1 MGLIKWLGKSISE
14 NINLQTDLE
23 LEQELLLLQEKYDE
37 LDIENESLHE
47 RLITSGRNFDK
58 LAKENKSLV
67 TENNRLSDN
76 YKELVARRDSTK
88 LKERCIELQKEL
100 SDSERMRKLNFSLS
114 QAKSFI
120 SDKANKEQ
128 MIDCLH
134 HNFKQYIDLN
144 NLLVPQVA
152 EKYGVV
158 PETIR
163 RMYHGTR
170 GTSVTTFDLFEG
182 DLCDF
187 YECMPLDLVT
197 KKLPLPDVFMHV
209 ERKEVSK

>member
-1 MGLIKWLGKSISE
+1 MGLIKWLGKSISD
-14 NINLQTDLE
+14 NINLETNLE
-23 LEQELLLLQEKYDE
+23 LEQEIQLLQHGFNNLDNEIYE
-37 LDIENESLHE
+37 LQE
-47 RLITSGRNFDK
+47 RLDTSNDNYQI
-58 LAKENKSLV
+58 LAKENMLLVKENQRLTNNYEELKS
-67 TENNRLSDN
+67 NKDSNRLKEMN
-76 YKELVARRDSTK
+76 YKLTK
-88 LKERCIELQKEL
+88 DLKE
-100 SDSERMRKLNFSLS
+100 SERMRKLNYSLS

-120 SDKANKEQ
+120 SDKSNKEQ
-128 MIDCLH
+128 LIECLH
-134 HNFKQYIDLN
+134 HNFKQYVDLN

-163 RMYHGTR
+163 RMYIGTR

-197 KKLPLPDVFMHV
+197 KKLSLPPICKTPSSSD
-209 ERKEVSK
+209 KA

>member
-1 MGLIKWLGKSISE
+1 MGLIKWLAKCISE
-14 NINLQTDLE
+14 NINLATDLE

-76 YKELVARRDSTK
+76 YKELVAKRDSTK

-120 SDKANKEQ
+120 SDKSNKEQ
-128 MIDCLH
+128 LIECLH
-134 HNFKQYIDLN
+134 HNFKQYVDLN

-187 YECMPLDLVT
+187 YECMPFDLVT
-197 KKLPLPDVFMHV
+197 KKLDHSINSDPVNLGGN
-209 ERKEVSK
+209 